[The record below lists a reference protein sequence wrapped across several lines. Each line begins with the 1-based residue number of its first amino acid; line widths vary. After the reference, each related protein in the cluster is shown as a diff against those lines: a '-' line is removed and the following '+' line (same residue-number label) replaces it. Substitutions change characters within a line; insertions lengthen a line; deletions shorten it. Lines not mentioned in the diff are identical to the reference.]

1 MVNTNTWV
9 LERFC
14 KTITYPDLWCE
25 PILKKIEIL
34 GERGVY
40 KVILRLASKNIVN
53 SKWVYSLK
61 WTEDSSLDRNKVRTV
76 AKDFM

>member
-1 MVNTNTWV
+1 MVDTDTWV
-9 LERFC
+9 LKTFC
-14 KTITYPDLWCE
+14 KIIIHPDLWCE

-34 GERGVY
+34 SERGIY
-40 KVILRLASKNIVN
+40 KVILRLAGKNVVN

-61 WTEDSSLDRNKVRTV
+61 WTEYSSLDRKKVRTV